1 MKIVSSKNSKVT
13 VKGLTKGTKYYA
25 KVRAYKTISG
35 KKYYGNY
42 SKIKSA
48 KTKGKKPLSAAQ
60 LKKYRKKCFY
70 TTPFDEDKEFVM
82 IEFDKI
88 SGKTVKFKLKHENAW
103 YLNDNVTGKLV
114 GNQIKFTIKNWYSTV
129 YVNDTVG
136 FKNVKTPTKTKGTI
150 TLVDNK
156 TIKLQI
162 TSRKDS
168 NNFLKTGEYRNC
180 KMLYPKKAI
189 TMKNIAVE
197 GHGF

>member
-1 MKIVSSKNSKVT
+1 M
-13 VKGLTKGTKYYA
+13 
-25 KVRAYKTISG
+25 
-35 KKYYGNY
+35 
-42 SKIKSA
+42 
-48 KTKGKKPLSAAQ
+48 
-60 LKKYRKKCFY
+60 
-70 TTPFDEDKEFVM
+70 
-82 IEFDKI
+82 
-88 SGKTVKFKLKHENAW
+88 
-103 YLNDNVTGKLV
+103 
-114 GNQIKFTIKNWYSTV
+114 
-129 YVNDTVG
+129 NDTVG

-197 GHGF
+197 VHGF